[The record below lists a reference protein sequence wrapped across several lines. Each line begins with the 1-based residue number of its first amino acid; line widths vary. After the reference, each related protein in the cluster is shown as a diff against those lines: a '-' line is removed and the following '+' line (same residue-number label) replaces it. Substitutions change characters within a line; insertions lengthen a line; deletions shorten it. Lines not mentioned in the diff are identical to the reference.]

1 MAKAEACGHGVEM
14 ELDMVESTGEM
25 GTLNRDGLQ
34 LKQLVLF
41 HSSHTSQH
49 QQKQK
54 KRLEQRL
61 NTDKRKLLKGSLI

>member
-14 ELDMVESTGEM
+14 ELDMVKSTGEM

-34 LKQLVLF
+34 QSYISAPAK
-41 HSSHTSQH
+41 T
-49 QQKQK
+49 K
-54 KRLEQRL
+54 KRLEQKL